1 MISPASLAMIGALI
15 AAFGLGHLLASRAG
29 DAELARYRETAARQQ
44 AAVAEHASRRLLDAQ
59 AVSDR
64 LTTDLAA
71 ATQAAAATQE
81 QLDAALRRA
90 TTGRTCLAQPAL
102 RVLDGAHNLSVD
114 MPAPVSGAAAEDAP
128 VATDTDIAVWIARTG
143 KQYDECRNRLAALID
158 WHTAQEPAP

>member
-1 MISPASLAMIGALI
+1 MISPAHLIVAGLMIGAFGFGHHVARN
-15 AAFGLGHLLASRAG
+15 AA
-29 DAELARYRETAARQQ
+29 DAELSRYRETAARQQ
-44 AAVAEHASRRLLDAQ
+44 AAVAEHASRRLVEAQ
-59 AVSDR
+59 AVSDQ
-64 LTTDLAA
+64 LTADLAA
-71 ATQAAAATQE
+71 AAQVAAATQE
-81 QLDAALRRA
+81 KLDVALRRV